1 MEKLM
6 EKLNVRSWVRET
18 LEGILIGEINEGT
31 FGNVKLCYCEY
42 FDNILTSELF
52 IKVHSYGKWNEKDYF
67 RFSDYFSNYYE
78 MITRMWLNDMVNDV
92 TDYIM
97 SQKDIDTSNN
107 VIE

>member
-1 MEKLM
+1 M

-52 IKVHSYGKWNEKDYF
+52 IKVHSNGKWNEREYF
-67 RFSDYFSNYYE
+67 KFGDYFSNYYE